1 METVLVTG
9 AGGYIGSNAAE
20 YFAHAGYR
28 VVGTIRRNV
37 AERFVRLGAESV
49 RADLTEKDAAER
61 LFARRRVDFV
71 VHIAARASDVGRDE
85 WFREAN
91 YEAVKRLA
99 SAALAHGVKRFVYL
113 STSDVYGLR
122 DFHGE
127 VEDELQFDEGA
138 ANPYPKYKILSEKWL
153 AANLPCERFSCVRPC
168 VVYGRGD
175 TSITP
180 RTVAYLRNSPV
191 VFHFG
196 KWRGRNRWPLAH
208 VENVCRALHS
218 AMVLPEAG
226 GKGVTVLDSKR
237 TTLSEYYSEIA
248 REFLVG
254 KRLRECTL
262 PMCAIRPVAWLS
274 SALSGNR
281 DKPLFDPTLYALDTV
296 AHNLDF
302 SNRRMLDWLSA
313 AGLSE
318 HVGCVGKGTTMT
330 GK

>member
-28 VVGTIRRNV
+28 VVGTVHRNV
-37 AERFVRLGAESV
+37 TERFARLGVKTVKADFTGAESV
-49 RADLTEKDAAER
+49 PR
-61 LFARRRVDFV
+61 LFDDKPDYV
-71 VHIAARASDVGRDE
+71 VHIAARASDVGRDK

-99 SAALAHGVKRFVYL
+99 SAAMTRGVKRFVYL
-113 STSDVYGLR
+113 STSDVYGLH

-127 VEDELQFDEGA
+127 GEDDLKFDESA
-138 ANPYPKYKILSEKWL
+138 ANPYPKYKILAEKWL
-153 AANLPCERFSCVRPC
+153 AANLPRERFSCVRPC

-180 RTVAYLRNSPV
+180 RTVAYLRNSPLI
-191 VFHFG
+191 FHFG
-196 KWRGRNRWPLAH
+196 KWRGQNRWPLAH
-208 VENVCRALHS
+208 VENVCRTLHA
-218 AMVLPEAG
+218 AMILPEAG

-237 TTLSEYYSEIA
+237 TTLSEYYHEIA
-248 REFLVG
+248 QEFLRG
-254 KRLRECTL
+254 KRLRECTI
-262 PMCAIRPVAWLS
+262 PMCAIRPIAWLS
-274 SALSGNR
+274 TCLSRNR

-302 SNRRMLDWLSA
+302 SNRRMLDWLAA
-313 AGLSE
+313 AGLVEYVRSE
-318 HVGCVGKGTTMT
+318 GGFND
-330 GK
+330 

>member
-28 VVGTIRRNV
+28 VVGAVRRNV
-37 AERFVRLGAESV
+37 AERFSRLGVKTV
-49 RADLTEKDAAER
+49 RADLTDAESVPR
-61 LFARRRVDFV
+61 LFAEKPDYV

-99 SAALAHGVKRFVYL
+99 SASVAHGVKRFVYL

-127 VEDELQFDEGA
+127 GEEELQFDESA

-153 AANLPCERFSCVRPC
+153 AANLPRGRFCCVRPC

-180 RTVAYLRNSPV
+180 RTVAYLKSSPI

-196 KWRGRNRWPLAH
+196 KWHGRNRWPLAH
-208 VENVCRALHS
+208 VENVCRTLHA
-218 AMVLPEAG
+218 AMVVAEAG
-226 GKGVTVLDSKR
+226 GLGVTVLDSRR
-237 TTLSEYYSEIA
+237 TTVGEYYREIA
-248 REFLVG
+248 REFLGG
-254 KRLRECTL
+254 KRLRECTVPTWL
-262 PMCAIRPVAWLS
+262 VRPVAWLS
-274 SALSGNR
+274 TALSR
-281 DKPLFDPTLYALDTV
+281 SRERPVFDPTTYALDTV
-296 AHNLDF
+296 SHNLDF
-302 SNRRMLDWLSA
+302 SNRRMLAWLSA
-313 AGLSE
+313 AGLEE
-318 HVGCVGKGTTMT
+318 HVEAPRRKSS
-330 GK
+330 

>member
-1 METVLVTG
+1 MQTVLVTG

-20 YFAHAGYR
+20 YFANAGYR
-28 VVGTIRRNV
+28 VVGTVRRHV
-37 AERFVRLGAESV
+37 AERFARLGAKAV
-49 RADLTEKDAAER
+49 QADLTDAESIPR
-61 LFARRRVDFV
+61 LFAEAPDYV

-99 SAALAHGVKRFVYL
+99 SAAMERGVRRFVYL
-113 STSDVYGLR
+113 STSDVYGLH

-127 VEDELQFDEGA
+127 SEDELPFDEGA
-138 ANPYPKYKILSEKWL
+138 TNPYPKYKILSEKWL
-153 AANLPCERFSCVRPC
+153 AANLPPERFSCVRPC

-180 RTVAYLRNSPV
+180 RTVAYLKNSPM

-208 VENVCRALHS
+208 VENVCRALHA

-237 TTLSEYYSEIA
+237 TTLDEYYHGIA
-248 REFLVG
+248 REFLGG
-254 KRLRECTL
+254 KRLRECAL
-262 PMCAIRPVAWLS
+262 PMWAIRPVAWLS
-274 SALSGNR
+274 TVLSRNR
-281 DKPLFDPTLYALDTV
+281 EHPLFDPTLYALDTV
-296 AHNLDF
+296 SHDLDF
-302 SNRRMLDWLSA
+302 SNRRMLAWFAA
-313 AGLSE
+313 AGLEE
-318 HVGCVGKGTTMT
+318 HAAVEHWNG
-330 GK
+330 